1 MTLSNAAMLEISELS
16 TKAETLARGNPSDKA
31 VASVYLGRIAN
42 IRTTGLSSDETR
54 ARYSNALNESLGRE
68 TTTTTASD
76 SYKRAFH
83 RYLLCGEKPLNDSER
98 RDLLAGTET
107 ITYTEGAQ
115 GGFLIPLDYEKTLF
129 TALAQ
134 TDEILS
140 DEVCS
145 FNIAP
150 TTTLQPQIVSG
161 YDLSTIT
168 ATSILETAQQTASS
182 FPSVAGKVLRANI
195 TYRVSLAGSIE
206 AEQDVPGAMA
216 KMARAM
222 GVGFARKL
230 GADAINGGGG
240 TGIPNGITNGLSS
253 VYSTGSG
260 KITYNDLSSIYFSV
274 NRVYRSSPKCGWLMS
289 DSVYERVRNA
299 VDNQGRPILDFL
311 EDREVILGKP
321 VYISPTLGQVGGSL
335 ALNSTIVFGDLS
347 HFIVR
352 CSKPTIA
359 RELNSATK
367 GIEFG
372 EALYVGRMRM
382 DSVLFDPSSGSAPPV
397 VISTVTS

>member
-1 MTLSNAAMLEISELS
+1 
-16 TKAETLARGNPSDKA
+16 
-31 VASVYLGRIAN
+31 V
-42 IRTTGLSSDETR
+42 
-54 ARYSNALNESLGRE
+54 
-68 TTTTTASD
+68 
-76 SYKRAFH
+76 
-83 RYLLCGEKPLNDSER
+83 
-98 RDLLAGTET
+98 
-107 ITYTEGAQ
+107 
-115 GGFLIPLDYEKTLF
+115 
-129 TALAQ
+129 
-134 TDEILS
+134 
-140 DEVCS
+140 
-145 FNIAP
+145 
-150 TTTLQPQIVSG
+150 
-161 YDLSTIT
+161 
-168 ATSILETAQQTASS
+168 

-206 AEQDVPGAMA
+206 AETDVPGSMA
-216 KMARAM
+216 KMSRAM
-222 GVGFARKL
+222 GVAFARKL

-240 TGIPNGITNGLSS
+240 TGVPNGITNGLSS
-253 VYSTGSG
+253 VYTTGSG

-289 DSVYERVRNA
+289 DSVYERVRNST
-299 VDNQGRPILDFL
+299 DNNGRPILDFL
-311 EDREVILGKP
+311 EDRETILGRP

-347 HFIVR
+347 HFLIR